1 MCSAAARRLRVKST
15 GICSSAAALSWVEQ
29 MSLRAELVRLCLPW
43 FMRRLPTDIQLE
55 DVRRQVAR
63 FGRLVPR
70 PPRGT
75 EVIAIDAG
83 SVRAERIAR
92 PRSLPNRYVLHLH
105 GGAYLLGFPALF
117 RDFTWRIADAACARV
132 LCIDYRLAPEHPFPA
147 AVEDATAAYRWLIA
161 HGAEP
166 CNVAFVGDSSGGGL
180 ALASMMRLRDEGS
193 PLPSA
198 AVVLSPWTDLA
209 LTGQSLTEYR
219 FSDPMVQVEL
229 MPRAV
234 DLYLAGTDPRSPYA
248 SPLYGDPAGLP
259 PTLIHVGSDEA
270 LRDDAVRMAERLR
283 AMGCEVELQAWPRM
297 FHVWH
302 MFARILPEARAAIAR
317 IGAFLQARLS

>member
-1 MCSAAARRLRVKST
+1 
-15 GICSSAAALSWVEQ
+15 
-29 MSLRAELVRLCLPW
+29 MSLRAELIRLCLPW
-43 FMRRLPTDIQLE
+43 FTQPWFPRDIQIE
-55 DVRRQVAR
+55 DVRRRVAR
-63 FGRLVPR
+63 FGHLVPH

-83 SVRAERIAR
+83 GIKAEQITT
-92 PRSLPNRYVLHLH
+92 PRSFPNRYVLHLH
-105 GGAYLLGFPALF
+105 GGAYLFGFPALF
-117 RDFTWRIADAACARV
+117 RDFTWRIADAASARV

-147 AVEDATAAYRWLIA
+147 AIEDATAAYRWLIA
-161 HGAEP
+161 ECAEP
-166 CNVAFVGDSSGGGL
+166 RDVAFIGDSSGGGL

-193 PLPSA
+193 PLPAA

-209 LTGQSLTEYR
+209 LTGQSLTEHG
-219 FSDPMVQVEL
+219 FSDSMVPIEL

-234 DLYLAGTDPRSPYA
+234 ELYLAGADPRSPYA

-283 AMGCEVELQAWPRM
+283 VVGREVELEVWPRM

-317 IGAFLQARLS
+317 VGAFLQARLS

>member
-1 MCSAAARRLRVKST
+1 
-15 GICSSAAALSWVEQ
+15 
-29 MSLRAELVRLCLPW
+29 
-43 FMRRLPTDIQLE
+43 
-55 DVRRQVAR
+55 
-63 FGRLVPR
+63 
-70 PPRGT
+70 
-75 EVIAIDAG
+75 
-83 SVRAERIAR
+83 
-92 PRSLPNRYVLHLH
+92 
-105 GGAYLLGFPALF
+105 
-117 RDFTWRIADAACARV
+117 
-132 LCIDYRLAPEHPFPA
+132 
-147 AVEDATAAYRWLIA
+147 
-161 HGAEP
+161 
-166 CNVAFVGDSSGGGL
+166 
-180 ALASMMRLRDEGS
+180 MMRLRDEGS

-209 LTGQSLTEYR
+209 LTGQSLAEYR

-248 SPLYGDPAGLP
+248 SPLYGDLAGLP

-283 AMGCEVELQAWPRM
+283 AMGSEVELQAWPRM